1 MTSMASPVRTRSAPE
16 TSRAGRVLLLVV
28 LLAVVV
34 AAVAG
39 AVLATNL
46 VQTRSERAAVA
57 SLADPTTTGLGLGQS
72 VRTSFGAMTVAEATV
87 DNGLS
92 SEDLGGMNHG
102 VSSLV
107 SSGFAEINVV
117 VTLNNTSHHPVVVQA
132 PQFRLLTGRGDRV
145 TGKPIPASVT
155 TLAAG
160 LLPGRSVIDAR
171 VTFVTATNG
180 SQMWLQYTDP
190 GLKTPVRVALGTTA
204 KIAQVA
210 DAHKH

>member
-1 MTSMASPVRTRSAPE
+1 MASIASPVRTPSAPAASR
-16 TSRAGRVLLLVV
+16 TSRALLVV
-28 LLAVVV
+28 VLLSVMV

-39 AVLATNL
+39 AALAANL
-46 VQTRSERAAVA
+46 IQTRNERAAVA
-57 SLADPTTTGLGLGQS
+57 ALADPTTTGLGIGQS

-102 VSSLV
+102 VQNLV
-107 SSGFAEINVV
+107 SSGYAEINVV

-132 PQFRLLTGRGDRV
+132 PQFRLLTGRGDHP

-160 LLPGRSVIDAR
+160 LLPERSVVDAR

-180 SQMWLQYTDP
+180 SQLWLEYTAP
-190 GLKTPVRVALGTTA
+190 GMRTPVRVALGTTA
-204 KIAQVA
+204 KIAKI
-210 DAHKH
+210 DDGHKH